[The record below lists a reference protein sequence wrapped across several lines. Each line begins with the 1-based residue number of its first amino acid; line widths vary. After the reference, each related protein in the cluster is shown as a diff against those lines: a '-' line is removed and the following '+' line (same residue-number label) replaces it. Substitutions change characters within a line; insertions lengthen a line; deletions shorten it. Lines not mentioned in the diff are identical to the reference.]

1 MHRSLNSTEVLSKTY
16 SRVRMANS
24 GLKMSTSVLQS
35 RSPNKGKS
43 KPATR
48 PNSSKVILKEQ
59 AINSSLHESL
69 IAKNK
74 KLNVMIKNVY
84 SFAVCLEDID
94 WIINEAEGIIK
105 DYIHTI
111 EGKGRT
117 PHRIQIEN
125 IHSELLKL
133 IQRFTG
139 LEKDDIT
146 RIFPQKNHQKALSE
160 NRNILNIRNP
170 DTICSFKC
178 TDMDFIDN

>member
-1 MHRSLNSTEVLSKTY
+1 MSNLESLWYYIQKLTAAGMHRSLNSTEVLSKTY
-16 SRVRMANS
+16 SRVKMANS

-35 RSPNKGKS
+35 RSPNRPKSKS

-48 PNSSKVILKEQ
+48 PHSSKLTLNEQ
-59 AINSSLHESL
+59 AINPSLHESL

-94 WIINEAEGIIK
+94 WIINEAEAIIK

-111 EGKGRT
+111 EGKGKT
-117 PHRIQIEN
+117 PHRIQIDN

-139 LEKDDIT
+139 LDKTDLT
-146 RIFPQKNHQKALSE
+146 HIFHQRPQHKGLS
-160 NRNILNIRNP
+160 
-170 DTICSFKC
+170 
-178 TDMDFIDN
+178 